1 MTATP
6 DLIWPAIALIIGFI
20 LGLIPAIL
28 LIRARV
34 EAARQ
39 AGRQELA
46 TELATYQERLA
57 SREVQLERQAQEL
70 AQKEAS
76 LEEIRQ
82 EMSNLRS
89 HRAELQTRL
98 EEERK
103 LNQEK
108 LTLLD
113 EAQVNLTNAF
123 KALSSEALKSNN
135 ESFLH
140 LAKATLE
147 KFQESAQGDLD
158 QRQKAIDH
166 LVKPLQESLTKVD
179 SKIGELE
186 KARSEAYT
194 RLDEQIK
201 SLLTTQSKLE
211 SETTNLVKALRAPT
225 VRGRWGEIQ
234 LRRVVEMAGM
244 VNYCDFLEQE
254 SVSTESGRLR
264 PDLIVKLPNA
274 KNIVVDAKAPLMA
287 YLEALEESDDGKRSA
302 HLADHARQIR
312 DHLQKLSAKNYWD
325 QFEPT
330 PEFVVLFLPGETFFS
345 AALEQDPGLI
355 EYGVDKKVLLATP
368 TTLIA
373 LLRAV
378 AYGWRQE
385 QLAENAQ
392 VISQLGKELYDR
404 LVTLTSHFATVGK
417 GLDRAVDGYNKAVAS
432 LDSRVLVTARKFKE
446 LGTYS
451 GKELE
456 TPAAIEKATRDVD
469 VPEQDN

>member
-1 MTATP
+1 MPEPIWLLAALAAGFLLALLPAWLLLKTARET
-6 DLIWPAIALIIGFI
+6 
-20 LGLIPAIL
+20 
-28 LIRARV
+28 
-34 EAARQ
+34 
-39 AGRQELA
+39 GRQQSRHERD
-46 TELATYQERLA
+46 TELATLAERLA
-57 SREVQLERQAQEL
+57 SRERQLEQQAQDL
-70 AQKEAS
+70 ARTTGALDQARTEHS
-76 LEEIRQ
+76 QLQSR
-82 EMSNLRS
+82 L
-89 HRAELQTRL
+89 AELETRL

-103 LNQEK
+103 VATEK
-108 LTLLD
+108 LALLH
-113 EAQVNLTNAF
+113 EAQESLANAF
-123 KALSSEALKSNN
+123 KALSAEALQSNN
-135 ESFLH
+135 QSFLQ

-147 KFQESAQGDLD
+147 KFQEGAQGDLD
-158 QRQKAIDH
+158 KRQKAIDQ
-166 LVKPLQESLTKVD
+166 LVKPLQESLGKVD
-179 SKIGELE
+179 GKISDLE
-186 KARSEAYT
+186 KARTEAYT
-194 RLDEQIK
+194 RLDEQLK
-201 SLLTTQSKLE
+201 SLLTTQAKLE

-254 SVSTESGRLR
+254 TAHGDGGRLR
-264 PDLIVKLPNA
+264 PDLIVKLPNQ
-274 KNIVVDAKAPLMA
+274 KNIVVDAKAPLQA
-287 YLEALEESDDGKRSA
+287 YLEALEEQDETRRRG

-312 DHLQKLSAKNYWD
+312 DHLQKLSLKQYWD

-355 EYGVDKKVLLATP
+355 EFGVDRKVLLATP

-404 LVTLTSHFATVGK
+404 LVTLTGHFTTVGR

-456 TPAAIEKATRDVD
+456 TPSPVEKAARELATPDL
-469 VPEQDN
+469 PEQE